1 MESIFST
8 VPNTV
13 MAEASRHLI
22 HSTVETGNN
31 CDGNM
36 SEPMYGFTVIFF
48 VMLLV
53 AAKLCNILLHSLL
66 SILVE

>member
-1 MESIFST
+1 M
-8 VPNTV
+8 PNTV
-13 MAEASRHLI
+13 MAETSRHLI
-22 HSTVETGNN
+22 HSTVETCTGNN

-66 SILVE
+66 SI